1 MGAAFKTPITEPLIS
16 GPHNDFSLPKSF
28 SAQLA
33 ALKGQML
40 LEQLAAE
47 LKTKPTGTGASREPQ
62 PAAGSFLNCW
72 KGACN

>member
-16 GPHNDFSLPKSF
+16 GPHNDFSLPESF

-40 LEQLAAE
+40 LEHLAAE
-47 LKTKPTGTGASREPQ
+47 LKTETTVNGASHEPK